1 MKNRRELLRHLLV
14 VVFAGAIGA
23 GALPDHRALAASTIY
38 YCPERKADQQ
48 YSAQP
53 GPGCMPLV
61 NKKTEKK
68 PDLPSGEP
76 ERHFHPDNLPQD
88 VSAFLARYQK
98 FLQCCK
104 TDLGELREIEDM
116 ADELDQL
123 LDSTQTNLS
132 NYSLASRGIMLR
144 DLIPRVAKARGD
156 IKILRSRLDK
166 LGELSNRREA
176 LEPEEKG
183 LALQRIRDLEESIER
198 DIQAPTLPG
207 SAKTGAGIGTA
218 PAAGPAIGR
227 SPKTGPD
234 IGQEGVTGQD
244 IGATPKSSRNI
255 GGGGVSGFEIG
266 ATGRAGPDIGESTLN
281 QEISSGVS
289 STLQRST
296 IGSSLSDSTVG
307 SNINS
312 STVGSSMQ
320 DTSVS
325 SSLGGSSVG
334 SSLKAR

>member
-1 MKNRRELLRHLLV
+1 MKNRRKLLRHLLV
-14 VVFAGAIGA
+14 VVFAGTIVA
-23 GALPDHRALAASTIY
+23 GALPEHRALAASTIY
-38 YCPERKADQQ
+38 YCPEKKADQQ

-61 NKKTEKK
+61 SKKTEKK
-68 PDLPSGEP
+68 SDLPSGEP
-76 ERHFHPDNLPQD
+76 HRHIHPDNLPQD
-88 VSAFLARYQK
+88 VSAFLARYQN

-166 LGELSNRREA
+166 IGELSSRGEA

-183 LALQRIRDLEESIER
+183 LALQRIRELEESIAR

-244 IGATPKSSRNI
+244 IGATSKNSRSI
-255 GGGGVSGFEIG
+255 GAGGVSGFEIG

-281 QEISSGVS
+281 QETSSGVN

>member
-1 MKNRRELLRHLLV
+1 MKNRRQVLGRILV
-14 VVFAGAIGA
+14 VVFVS
-23 GALPDHRALAASTIY
+23 ALASGVLPEHSALAASPIY
-38 YCPERKADQQ
+38 YCPDRKADQQ

-53 GPGCMPLV
+53 GPGCLPLV
-61 NKKTEKK
+61 NKR
-68 PDLPSGEP
+68 PDLPSGDQQ
-76 ERHFHPDNLPQD
+76 RHFYPDNLPQD
-88 VSAFLARYQK
+88 VTAFLTRYQK
-98 FLQCCK
+98 FLECCK

-144 DLIPRVAKARGD
+144 DLLPRVAKARQD
-156 IKILRSRLDK
+156 IKILRARLEK
-166 LGELSNRREA
+166 IGELSTQKA
-176 LEPEEKG
+176 LEREEKG
-183 LALQRIRDLEESIER
+183 LATQKLWELEESIER
-198 DIQAPTLPG
+198 DIHAPTLLG
-207 SAKTGAGIGTA
+207 SAKTGGSIGVA

-227 SPKTGPD
+227 SPKTGSD

-255 GGGGVSGFEIG
+255 GAGGASGFEIG

-281 QEISSGVS
+281 QETSSGVS

-320 DTSVS
+320 DTSVGS
-325 SSLGGSSVG
+325 SFGGSSVG
-334 SSLKAR
+334 SSLKSR